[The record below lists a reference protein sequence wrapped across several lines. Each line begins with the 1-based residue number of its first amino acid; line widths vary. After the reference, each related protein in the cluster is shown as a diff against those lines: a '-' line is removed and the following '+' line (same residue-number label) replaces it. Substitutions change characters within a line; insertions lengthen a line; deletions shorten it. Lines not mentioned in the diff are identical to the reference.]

1 MEATVELGVLA
12 DTHGRLRPEAVI
24 ALAGCAEYYVAGD
37 LCSPLI
43 VPVLADLAPT
53 FAVAGN
59 CDDDPRLPAFLLHVV
74 DGVRIL
80 LHHSHLPMD
89 ESLHRPDIVITG
101 HSHQPV
107 IEQDGNVLRIN
118 PGSAGPRRFR
128 LPVTVARLTI
138 IDGKPEAE
146 LIELDGR

>member
-1 MEATVELGVLA
+1 MASTCIGLIS
-12 DTHGRLRPEAVI
+12 DTHGLVRPQAIV
-24 ALAGCAEYYVAGD
+24 ALEGVDLILHAGD
-37 LCSPLI
+37 VCSDVTLEELAQI
-43 VPVLADLAPT
+43 APVL
-53 FAVAGN
+53 AVAGN